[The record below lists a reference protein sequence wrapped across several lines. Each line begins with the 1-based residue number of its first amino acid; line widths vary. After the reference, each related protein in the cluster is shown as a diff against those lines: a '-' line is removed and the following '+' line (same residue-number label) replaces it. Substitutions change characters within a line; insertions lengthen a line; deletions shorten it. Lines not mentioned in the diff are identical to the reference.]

1 MVRISCLVSSDT
13 GPPPLLEL
21 LFLIRSRVSELISM
35 SRDISSHSWSALL
48 APPPLESAMLG
59 ALQEQFLVPRSPS
72 RTSIHLPEPDEVL
85 RVRVFR
91 LPAASASRE
100 QLSASPSVQ
109 PSCSAAAPPP
119 VPPFD
124 CGCWP
129 SLHLVAFEGERCKGR
144 LLPRSSPRHPFV
156 APLLLLS
163 RSEGQGY
170 KNDTTHF
177 NLLKFFPFAINIQ
190 LRGTA

>member
-48 APPPLESAMLG
+48 APPPPLESAMLR

-72 RTSIHLPEPDEVL
+72 RTSIHLPDPDEVL
-85 RVRVFR
+85 RVGVFR
-91 LPAASASRE
+91 LPAAAAGSSYRRR
-100 QLSASPSVQ
+100 LRPSSLPVL
-109 PSCSAAAPPP
+109 PAAASPP

-156 APLLLLS
+156 A
-163 RSEGQGY
+163 
-170 KNDTTHF
+170 
-177 NLLKFFPFAINIQ
+177 
-190 LRGTA
+190 